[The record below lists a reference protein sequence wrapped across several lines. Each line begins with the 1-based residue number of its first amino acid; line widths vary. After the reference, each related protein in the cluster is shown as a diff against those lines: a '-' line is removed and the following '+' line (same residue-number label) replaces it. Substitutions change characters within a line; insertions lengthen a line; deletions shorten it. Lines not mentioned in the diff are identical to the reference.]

1 LNGVAPEESIRR
13 VAALIADVVQFT
25 PGDVD
30 EDLLETGMLD
40 SFALI
45 ELLTAIENEFE
56 LQLPLEDLDLEVL
69 RSVRSIA
76 SYVDGL
82 LLRA

>member
-1 LNGVAPEESIRR
+1 LNDVGHDRSVPR
-13 VAALIADVVQFT
+13 VAALIADVVAIS
-25 PGDVD
+25 PDDID

-45 ELLTAIENEFE
+45 ELLTAIENEFAI
-56 LQLPLEDLDLEVL
+56 QFPLEDIDLDVL

-76 SYVDGL
+76 SYVES
-82 LLRA
+82 LRPA